1 MTITTLTSQEFNRD
15 NAGAKRAA
23 KRGPVFITSRGEASH
38 VLLSIEEY
46 KRLADDKK
54 GIAELLGMP
63 EDDDFEFEIPKL
75 DEIARVADL

>member
-1 MTITTLTSQEFNRD
+1 MTVTTLTSQQFNRD

-46 KRLADDKK
+46 RRLANDNKSIVD
-54 GIAELLGMP
+54 LLGMP
-63 EDDDFEFEIPKL
+63 LDDDFEFDVPKI
-75 DEIARVADL
+75 DEIARVPDL